1 MGTVLGGIGSGPAI
15 ADAPAE
21 ERAGHSPTR
30 PSFDSIVAVLRSL
43 PPFTAI
49 VDSLDQNAIA
59 DVEAAFDWYGLAGG
73 TVLFHQGDPP
83 EDTYIVVSGRFGVFI
98 ESPIGTRLI
107 GQIGPGELVGEMAF
121 LTGEPRSATVVA
133 LRDSEVLRVPSASAQ
148 RLMAS
153 SPPLMMYIIR
163 LLVDRL
169 KVWHKGRTL
178 QPAKTLAVIP
188 LDQQVLDGGFGD
200 QLQKAFSSL
209 SFRVG
214 LIDSGSARLSSEELA
229 QVEEQHEFVLYIADR
244 RNSPW
249 CARCLRQADRVIFVA
264 GAQFVPD
271 DDADRLIG
279 DVRRLHRTTDLVLF
293 NPDTAA
299 EPEGGTKWLG
309 RFSPDKIF
317 HVRSGS
323 ASDILRIGRLTTG
336 RAVCLVLS
344 GGGARGFA
352 HVGVI
357 RAFEAAGI
365 PIDIV
370 GGTSMGALIG
380 SGVGLG
386 LGWAEIG
393 DRFRRAFVDDN
404 PVNDYTL
411 PLVSLARGRKMT
423 RILRDQCERNTIE
436 NLWRTF
442 FAVSANLSTGR
453 IMVHQQGP
461 LWHALRATAA
471 IPGIV
476 PPFILNN
483 DVLVDGG
490 IMNNF
495 PADVMNSLARGPVVG
510 AEVSVGVPFH
520 AKVDDLDNK
529 SLMWRLRNRSDVV
542 PSLIRILVRCATV
555 NSEAQSELSRAA
567 VDVLIQPRL
576 EGIDMLSFKLFDTA
590 IELGYRATMEKFE
603 TLETPLI

>member
-1 MGTVLGGIGSGPAI
+1 M
-15 ADAPAE
+15 
-21 ERAGHSPTR
+21 
-30 PSFDSIVAVLRSL
+30 
-43 PPFTAI
+43 
-49 VDSLDQNAIA
+49 
-59 DVEAAFDWYGLAGG
+59 
-73 TVLFHQGDPP
+73 
-83 EDTYIVVSGRFGVFI
+83 
-98 ESPIGTRLI
+98 
-107 GQIGPGELVGEMAF
+107 
-121 LTGEPRSATVVA
+121 
-133 LRDSEVLRVPSASAQ
+133 
-148 RLMAS
+148 
-153 SPPLMMYIIR
+153 
-163 LLVDRL
+163 
-169 KVWHKGRTL
+169 
-178 QPAKTLAVIP
+178 
-188 LDQQVLDGGFGD
+188 
-200 QLQKAFSSL
+200 
-209 SFRVG
+209 
-214 LIDSGSARLSSEELA
+214 
-229 QVEEQHEFVLYIADR
+229 
-244 RNSPW
+244 
-249 CARCLRQADRVIFVA
+249 
-264 GAQFVPD
+264 
-271 DDADRLIG
+271 
-279 DVRRLHRTTDLVLF
+279 
-293 NPDTAA
+293 
-299 EPEGGTKWLG
+299 
-309 RFSPDKIF
+309 
-317 HVRSGS
+317 
-323 ASDILRIGRLTTG
+323 
-336 RAVCLVLS
+336 
-344 GGGARGFA
+344 
-352 HVGVI
+352 I
-357 RAFEAAGI
+357 RAFETAGI
-365 PIDIV
+365 PIDII

-423 RILRDQCERNTIE
+423 RILRDQCETNTIE

-510 AEVSVGVPFH
+510 AEVSVGVPFY

-576 EGIDMLSFKLFDTA
+576 EGIDMLSFKSFDTA
-590 IELGYRATMEKFE
+590 IELGYRATMERFE
-603 TLETPLI
+603 NTRDAADLRNQGAALLSRAACDVSPASHAAVSLQAGLATPSLKKLKCPIGPPSVAVRWRSSRRGLPYQLTISFTAAAGAKTSPAMPKTRSGDVMRAKPARVSGW

>member
-1 MGTVLGGIGSGPAI
+1 MGTVLGGIGSGPAT

-43 PPFTAI
+43 PQFTAI

-98 ESPIGTRLI
+98 ESSIGTRLI

-188 LDQQVLDGGFGD
+188 LDQQVLDGEFGD

-229 QVEEQHEFVLYIADR
+229 QVEEQHEFVLYVADQ

-264 GAQFVPD
+264 DAQFAPD

-279 DVRRLHRTTDLVLF
+279 DVRRLHRTTDLVLV
-293 NPDTAA
+293 NPDAA
-299 EPEGGTKWLG
+299 RRTGGRNEMARALLAGQDLSRPQRQRERSRTHRPPDDRPRHLPGAVG
-309 RFSPDKIF
+309 R
-317 HVRSGS
+317 R
-323 ASDILRIGRLTTG
+323 G
-336 RAVCLVLS
+336 RA
-344 GGGARGFA
+344 
-352 HVGVI
+352 
-357 RAFEAAGI
+357 
-365 PIDIV
+365 
-370 GGTSMGALIG
+370 AL
-380 SGVGLG
+380 
-386 LGWAEIG
+386 
-393 DRFRRAFVDDN
+393 
-404 PVNDYTL
+404 P
-411 PLVSLARGRKMT
+411 M
-423 RILRDQCERNTIE
+423 
-436 NLWRTF
+436 
-442 FAVSANLSTGR
+442 SA
-453 IMVHQQGP
+453 
-461 LWHALRATAA
+461 
-471 IPGIV
+471 
-476 PPFILNN
+476 
-483 DVLVDGG
+483 
-490 IMNNF
+490 
-495 PADVMNSLARGPVVG
+495 
-510 AEVSVGVPFH
+510 
-520 AKVDDLDNK
+520 
-529 SLMWRLRNRSDVV
+529 
-542 PSLIRILVRCATV
+542 
-555 NSEAQSELSRAA
+555 
-567 VDVLIQPRL
+567 
-576 EGIDMLSFKLFDTA
+576 
-590 IELGYRATMEKFE
+590 
-603 TLETPLI
+603 